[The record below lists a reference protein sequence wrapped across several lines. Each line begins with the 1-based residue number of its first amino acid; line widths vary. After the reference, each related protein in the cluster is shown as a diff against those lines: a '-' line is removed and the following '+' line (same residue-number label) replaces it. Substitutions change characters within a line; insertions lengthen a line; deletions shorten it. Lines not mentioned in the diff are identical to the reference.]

1 MDEELRDIAS
11 AVVAS
16 RSYDE
21 PLKTY
26 TAAIHCEMNAGKG
39 AVLHHTNR
47 PVGGEDSAFGEL
59 VHAVQP

>member
-1 MDEELRDIAS
+1 MDEALRDVAS
-11 AVVAS
+11 AVIAQ
-16 RSYDE
+16 RTYEE

-26 TAAIHCEMNAGKG
+26 TAAIHCEMNAGRGG
-39 AVLHHTNR
+39 ALHHPNR